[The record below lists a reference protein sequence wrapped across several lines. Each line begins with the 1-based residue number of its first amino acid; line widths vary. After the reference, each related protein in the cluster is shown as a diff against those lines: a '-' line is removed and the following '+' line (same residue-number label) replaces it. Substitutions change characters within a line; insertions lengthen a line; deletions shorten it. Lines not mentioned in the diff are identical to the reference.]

1 MLSALFSSHV
11 HEVCRCISIS
21 SGLVEIKTLRINT
34 PYLHTSLEVL
44 SNGNGY
50 ATTDIL
56 ILPKTGW
63 ISELKEPREF
73 VKMV

>member
-11 HEVCRCISIS
+11 HEVSRCISSS
-21 SGLVEIKTLRINT
+21 SGPLRLKVEIKTLRINT

-50 ATTDIL
+50 ATTDML
-56 ILPKTGW
+56 ILPKTG
-63 ISELKEPREF
+63 
-73 VKMV
+73 